1 MKKVIIVVYGKDKT
15 GIIYNVTKILY
26 ENSMNVLDIKQ
37 TIVGGYFNMMTVA
50 DCSKTKVLSKVKEE
64 LDKYAK
70 KSNLSI
76 SMHLE
81 EAFDAM
87 HTV

>member
-1 MKKVIIVVYGKDKT
+1 MKKVIIVVYGKDRA

-37 TIVGGYFNMMTVA
+37 TIVGGYFNMMTVV

-64 LDKYAK
+64 LDEYAK

>member
-1 MKKVIIVVYGKDKT
+1 MKKVIIVVYGKDRT
-15 GIIYNVTKILY
+15 GIIYNITKILY
-26 ENSMNVLDIKQ
+26 ENYMNVLDIKQ

-64 LDKYAK
+64 LDKYSK
-70 KSNLSI
+70 KANLNI
-76 SMHLE
+76 NMHLE

-87 HTV
+87 HSV